1 MSHAQQRDEVLAQ
14 DGIEP
19 MAIIGMSARYPGEA
33 STPAGFWEMLSNGR
47 SAHTEV
53 PADRWNA
60 DSWYHPDQD
69 RKGTTNVKTGCFLA
83 EDVSLFDAPFFS
95 MTAQEAAGMDPM
107 QRLMLEVAY
116 ESLENA
122 GIPMQSLPGTM
133 TSVYC
138 GCFTGDYGDLANS
151 DIYDAAPYQA
161 TGKGKAMLSNRVSW
175 FFDLRGSSF
184 TVDTACSSSLYALH
198 LACQS
203 LRLKESKMAIV
214 GGTNLILTPDMM
226 HSLTAQRFL
235 SPDGV
240 SHSFDARANGYGRG
254 EGIGAIIVK
263 PLRDALADGD
273 TIRAVIRGSGL
284 NQDGRTPGI
293 TMPAA
298 AAQADLIRTA
308 YANAGLS
315 MADTGFFQAHGTG
328 TALGDPIELSAIG
341 ATFGKARHPD
351 QPPLYVSSIKTNIGH
366 TEGASGLAGVIAAVL
381 SLEQGYIPPNAGWE
395 TLNPKLR
402 LDDWRVALP
411 PKCIPWP
418 TEGLRRASVNSF
430 GYGGANAHIIIDD
443 AYNYLTS
450 RNLTGNHQTSVVVGR
465 VQDAD
470 SGFNSG
476 EASDNEDY
484 NEDSERQ
491 HLFAFSAFDQATLQ
505 RMANAYADS
514 IDQHMQSSKR
524 LTPAEELQ
532 KMQNRMQDMAHTL
545 ATRRTLFSYRSFA
558 TASSLE
564 DLVESLRNGLHKF
577 GRVSKADNIIWV
589 FTGQGA
595 QWPTM
600 GRELV
605 SHLAFRT
612 SLEKTQAALVSCGC
626 PWNVFEEL
634 NVTSSKRLDSP
645 AFSQPMCTAV
655 QLGLINL
662 MNHWGVQPRAVVGHS
677 SGEIAA
683 AYAAGA
689 ISHEDAVKIAYHRG
703 VYSAD
708 VGNRQE
714 GLHGGMLAAG
724 ISPEEAQPYLDR
736 ITEGSATIACYNSPS
751 SVTISGDQNAI
762 VQLEAEIKKD
772 QKFARQ
778 LRVQTAYHS
787 VHMNLVA
794 DDYKTAMGDI
804 KPLPKS
810 TESVPMFSS
819 VTGALIDPSEL
830 GTSYWNM
837 VQPVRFAEAMKSL
850 LSYSPA
856 TRSRRRATP
865 IEYSA
870 VVELGPH
877 EALKGP
883 VNQIVSDFNSKLAST
898 LTYTSALRRGQDA
911 QATALEAA
919 GTLWSLGHAVDM
931 TKANNIDEGYTPK
944 ALVDLP
950 PYPWNHDK
958 GFWHESYSSKL
969 KRFQKYPRTDLLG
982 APVHDQNPMAPRWR
996 NILRI
1001 PENPWL
1007 QDHNIQGS
1015 ILFPA
1020 AGMLAMVIEAAK
1032 QIAEDRNSQGF
1043 ELRNVRF
1050 DRGLVIPSAEQS
1062 IETTLHLHPLDAE
1075 EAVNASWYNF
1085 QLFSCS
1091 PAGSWTEHSSG
1102 TVRIMWE
1109 GNEDAENKSDW
1120 TLCQAKYSEI
1130 QKISTQTSVRAFY
1143 NGLDAVGMH
1152 YGSSFKNMTEAHAHG
1167 PTRSAHGTITIPDT
1181 KSIMPNQFE
1190 FPHIIHPATLDAMFH
1205 LLFVGDTGGNPMR
1218 EAFVPVSL
1226 ERMFVSSA
1234 IPSTAGVDL
1243 KGYTQCR
1250 SKTQRETVG
1259 TVAMSTADFAQP
1271 GLIIEGFVA
1280 REVSSSTGAVEPMN
1294 SMSESQAPKRTGHL
1308 HWSEDISHWKGD
1320 AVVNSLQQAITDQ
1333 SLSATEQVTAQI
1345 SVWLERLCHKEAEP
1359 NVLVIGSE
1367 LADVVRQYAPIAGRR
1382 FCFRKCTVA
1391 APAQDELD
1399 SLKQALSD
1407 KAYEVEY
1414 IKLDLG
1420 EESVPD
1426 MSPFDLIL
1434 SSTTPQPGLDLGA
1447 SLQSIRSLLHP
1458 TGRILLGGP
1467 NVELAGVSAWNDILA
1482 SAGLNSSQAYHRTA
1496 KATVV
1501 ISSLEVDD
1509 EKPEE
1514 VVILKAPQMT
1524 PALEILKTNIE
1535 SVVQSQGI
1543 AVSTVSLEDSD
1554 SFVGKWIISLV
1565 EVEEPFIMGWSD
1577 EDLQH
1582 FQTLATSAEY
1592 VLWLTR
1598 GGQLLDSSNIDW
1610 SLTTGLLRTLRV
1622 EMAKLSIPHLD
1633 LSPALDLTSARA
1645 VEVIMSCFNASSPNK
1660 SYEPEME
1667 YAEKD
1672 GTIFIPRFKT
1682 NNSFDHEIDR
1692 HSARSKSLMQVL
1704 HDQDRALKIS
1714 TSKTGQLNDLRW
1726 IDDELATTALSENDV
1741 EIKTQYVGLEQADV
1755 NVAKGSSQC
1764 TTVGRQVGGIVTRV
1778 GASVTRFQI
1787 GQKVVAVRPEAC
1799 RMYARQ
1805 SQDFVQPVPEHMSLV
1820 DAVAA
1825 FRAYVTAYYALVNLA
1840 HIQCS
1845 ESILIHGAGGEVGQ
1859 AAIQLSRYLGA
1870 KTYVT
1875 VGSEEERET
1884 ITQMYS
1890 IPEERVFRS
1899 QSGTLSQS
1907 VLRAVHGDGVDVVLS
1922 LVDDDVAPQERLC
1935 VGEFGRFVG
1944 LGGRDYS
1951 SYSSLST
1958 ARQTNVVFANLDM
1971 EVVEERRP
1979 RLVSD
1984 ILTKVEALLNADL
1997 IKCISNA
2004 QIYPACNVEQALYAV
2019 EKRTAMGKV
2028 ILDLTTDSPVPIILP
2043 RPVALRLDP
2052 EATYILSGGLGGL
2065 GPSVAEMMI
2074 SHGARH
2080 LVFLSRSGPK
2090 SADAQEHLRRLSG
2103 LGCNA
2108 EAFACDIGTLSS
2120 VESVQQL
2127 GAQNGWKIRGVV
2139 QCAMVLR
2146 DSTFENMTHQKWTES
2161 IQPKIH
2167 GSWNLHRVF
2176 GGQPLDF
2183 FIMLSSVSGI
2193 IGNPAQGNYTA
2204 GNTYQD
2210 GLALYR
2216 RQRGLPGTALAVG
2229 AVMDVGAFA
2238 DNSYFENFLEKFEHL
2253 ASLTVKIEEVMII
2266 LQTLMKG
2273 QTEDGVAVPPL
2284 LAMGFTEQLKR
2295 DGNITS
2301 LWPKDR
2307 KFDHRIELPENGD
2320 DNTGGDK
2327 VRLAD
2332 LLARV
2337 TDLTEAG
2344 EVVEQALKANL
2355 ANAMTA
2361 SPEDVDADKPLHSY
2375 GVDSLKA
2382 VEVRNWL
2389 FRELKC
2395 DISVFD
2401 ILSPMSLAKL
2411 SVNIAEKSKFLPE
2424 SVKRTD
2430 QLE

>member
-1 MSHAQQRDEVLAQ
+1 MSHTQRDEALAQ

-33 STPAGFWEMLSNGR
+33 STPAGFWEMISNGR

-53 PADRWNA
+53 PADRWNV

-69 RKGTTNVKTGCFLA
+69 RKGTTNVKTGCFLE

-254 EGIGAIIVK
+254 EGIGAIIIK

-308 YANAGLS
+308 YADAGLS
-315 MADTGFFQAHGTG
+315 LADTGFFQAHGTG

-341 ATFGKARHPD
+341 ATFGKARLPD

-366 TEGASGLAGVIAAVL
+366 TEGASGLAGVIATVL
-381 SLEQGYIPPNAGWE
+381 SLEQGCIPPNAGWE

-402 LDDWRVALP
+402 LDDWGVALP

-418 TEGLRRASVNSF
+418 KEGLRRASVNSF
-430 GYGGANAHIIIDD
+430 GYGGANAHVILDD

-450 RNLTGNHQTSVVVGR
+450 RGLAGNHQTSVISPI
-465 VQDAD
+465 QEAD

-476 EASDNEDY
+476 EASGEASENEDY
-484 NEDSERQ
+484 SEDSERQ
-491 HLFAFSAFDQATLQ
+491 HLFNFSAFDQPALK
-505 RMANAYADS
+505 RMVEVFADS
-514 IDQHMQSSKR
+514 IDQQMKSSKSM
-524 LTPAEELQ
+524 TPAQELQ
-532 KMQNRMQDMAHTL
+532 VMQNRMQDMAHTL

-564 DLVESLRNGLHKF
+564 DLVEVLRDGLPKF
-577 GRVSKADNIIWV
+577 GRVSKADNVIWV

-600 GRELV
+600 GRELI
-605 SHLAFRT
+605 SHLAFRS
-612 SLEKTQAALVSCGC
+612 SLEKTQAALETCGC
-626 PWNVFEEL
+626 PWNIFEEL

-645 AFSQPMCTAV
+645 NFSQPICTAV
-655 QLGLINL
+655 QLGLVHL
-662 MNHWGVQPRAVVGHS
+662 MRHWGVQPKAVIGHS

-714 GLHGGMLAAG
+714 GLSGGMLAAG
-724 ISPEEAQPYLDR
+724 LSPEEAQPYLDR
-736 ITEGSATIACYNSPS
+736 VVEGSATIACYNSPS
-751 SVTISGDQNAI
+751 SVTISGDQSAI
-762 VQLEAEIKKD
+762 VQLEAEMKKD

-787 VHMNLVA
+787 SHMNLVA

-804 KPLPKS
+804 QHLSKS
-810 TESVPMFSS
+810 TNSVAMFSS
-819 VTGALIDPSEL
+819 VTGALIDLSEL
-830 GTSYWNM
+830 GTSYWVQNM

-850 LSYSPA
+850 LSYAPA
-856 TRSRRRATP
+856 TRGRRRATP
-865 IEYSA
+865 VEYSA

-898 LTYTSALRRGQDA
+898 ITYTSALRRGQDA

-919 GTLWSLGHAVDM
+919 GTLWSIGHAVDM
-931 TKANNIDEGYTPK
+931 AKVNHIDEEYKPK
-944 ALVDLP
+944 VLIDLP
-950 PYPWNHDK
+950 TYPWNHDK
-958 GFWHESYSSKL
+958 GFWHESYSSKS

-982 APVHDQNPMAPRWR
+982 APVHDQNPMSPRWR

-1032 QIAEDRNSQGF
+1032 QIAEDRNPQGF

-1062 IETTLHLHPLDAE
+1062 IETTLHFHPLDAE
-1075 EAVNASWYNF
+1075 DAEKASWYKF

-1091 PAGSWTEHSSG
+1091 STGSWTEHSSG
-1102 TVRIMWE
+1102 TVRMMWE
-1109 GNEDAENKSDW
+1109 SNDSAESKSEW
-1120 TLCQAKYSEI
+1120 SSCQAKYSEI
-1130 QKISTQTSVRAFY
+1130 QEISTQTSVRAFY

-1152 YGSSFKNMTEAHAHG
+1152 YGPSFKNMTEAHAHG
-1167 PTRSAHGTITIPDT
+1167 ATRSAHGTVTIPDT
-1181 KSIMPNQFE
+1181 KSVMPNQFE
-1190 FPHIIHPATLDAMFH
+1190 FPHVIHPATLDAMFH

-1226 ERMFVSSA
+1226 ERMFVSSD
-1234 IPSTAGVDL
+1234 ITSVAGVEL
-1243 KGYTQCR
+1243 KGYTQCC

-1259 TVAMSTADFAQP
+1259 TVVMSGADFTKP
-1271 GLIIEGFVA
+1271 GLTIEGFVA
-1280 REVSSSTGAVEPMN
+1280 REVSSSTGPVEPMN

-1308 HWSEDISHWKGD
+1308 HWVEDIAHWKGD
-1320 AVVNSLQQAITDQ
+1320 AVVDSLKATQQI
-1333 SLSATEQVTAQI
+1333 TAQM
-1345 SVWLERLCHKEAEP
+1345 SNWLERLCHKEAEL
-1359 NVLVIGSE
+1359 NVLVIGSQITE
-1367 LADVVRQYAPIAGRR
+1367 VVRQWAPMNGRR
-1382 FCFRKCTVA
+1382 FCFRRCTIA
-1391 APAQDELD
+1391 APTQAELD
-1399 SLKQALSD
+1399 SIKEILSD
-1407 KAYEVEY
+1407 KEYQVEY
-1414 IKLDLG
+1414 MKLDLA
-1420 EESVPD
+1420 EESTPET
-1426 MSPFDLIL
+1426 PRFDLVL
-1434 SSTTPQPGLDLGA
+1434 SSTTPQVGLGLEK
-1447 SLQSIRSLLHP
+1447 SLESLRSLLHP
-1458 TGRILLGGP
+1458 AGRITFGGDANSELGD
-1467 NVELAGVSAWNDILA
+1467 VSAWDKALTTA
-1482 SAGLNSSQAYHRTA
+1482 SFEPSQVYHSTA
-1496 KATVV
+1496 DTTVV
-1501 ISSLEVDD
+1501 VSSTAEQDT
-1509 EKPEE
+1509 EKPKEIA
-1514 VVILKAPQMT
+1514 ILEAPDMT
-1524 PALEILKTNIE
+1524 PALLTLKANIE
-1535 SVVQSQGI
+1535 EVVQSQGI
-1543 AVSTVSLEDSD
+1543 AVSTVKLEDSS
-1554 SFVGKWIISLV
+1554 SFTDKWVISLV
-1565 EVEEPFIMGWSD
+1565 EVEKPFIMGWS
-1577 EDLQH
+1577 EENLQQ
-1582 FQTLATSAEY
+1582 FQALATSAEY

-1598 GGQLLDSSNIDW
+1598 GGQLLDSPNIDW

-1633 LSPALDLTSARA
+1633 LSPKLDLASFRA

-1672 GTIFIPRFKT
+1672 GTIYIPRFKS

-1692 HSARSKSLMQVL
+1692 HSAQSKSLMQRL
-1704 HDQDRALKIS
+1704 DAQDRALKIS
-1714 TSKTGQLNDLRW
+1714 TGKTGLLSDLRW
-1726 IDDELATTALSENDV
+1726 TDDELTSTSLGDNDV
-1741 EIKTQYVGLEQADV
+1741 EFKTQYVGLEQADV
-1755 NVAKGSSQC
+1755 TVAKGSSQC
-1764 TTVGRQVGGIVTRV
+1764 TTLGRQAGGVITRV
-1778 GASVTRFQI
+1778 GANVTRFQI
-1787 GQKVVAVRPEAC
+1787 GQKVVAVRSEAC
-1799 RMYARQ
+1799 RMFNRQ
-1805 SQDFVQPVPEHMSLV
+1805 SQDFVQAVPDQVSL
-1820 DAVAA
+1820 ANAA
-1825 FRAYVTAYYALVNLA
+1825 ATFRAYATAYYALANLA
-1840 HIQCS
+1840 HLQCS
-1845 ESILIHGAGGEVGQ
+1845 ETILIHDADGEQGK
-1859 AAIQLSRYLGA
+1859 AAIHLSRYFGA
-1870 KTYVT
+1870 KVFAT
-1875 VGSEEERET
+1875 VGSEEQRE
-1884 ITQMYS
+1884 IIAKEYS
-1890 IPEERVFRS
+1890 LPQNRVLNS
-1899 QSGTLSQS
+1899 NSGSFAHS
-1907 VLRAVHGDGVDVVLS
+1907 VLRATNGEGVDVVLS
-1922 LVDDDVAPQERLC
+1922 LVDDDSAPQERLC
-1935 VGEFGRFVG
+1935 VGDFGRFVG
-1944 LGGRDYS
+1944 LAGRDHS
-1951 SYSSLST
+1951 SYSGIST
-1958 ARQTNVVFANLDM
+1958 MQQRNVVFATLDM
-1971 EVVEERRP
+1971 EVVEKSRP

-1984 ILTKVEALLNADL
+1984 ILAKIGALLDADL
-1997 IKCISNA
+1997 IKCI
-2004 QIYPACNVEQALYAV
+2004 PAAEIHPVCDIEKALVAID
-2019 EKRTAMGKV
+2019 KRTATGKV
-2028 ILDLTTDSPVPIILP
+2028 ILDLTDDSPVPVILP
-2043 RPVALRLDP
+2043 RLASLELDS

-2090 SADAQEHLRRLSG
+2090 SAEAQEHLRRLSG
-2103 LGCNA
+2103 LGCKA

-2127 GAQNGWKIRGVV
+2127 GTEKGWKIRGVV

-2161 IQPKIH
+2161 IQPKIY
-2167 GSWNLHRVF
+2167 GSWNLHQVF

-2183 FIMLSSVSGI
+2183 FIMLSSVSGV

-2216 RQRGLPGTALAVG
+2216 RQQGLPGTALAVG

-2273 QTEDGVAVPPL
+2273 QTEDGVTVPPL
-2284 LAMGFTEQLKR
+2284 LAMGFTEELKR

-2307 KFDHRIELPENGD
+2307 KFDHRIELPEDGD
-2320 DNTGGDK
+2320 ANAGGDK

-2332 LLARV
+2332 LIGQV
-2337 TDLTEAG
+2337 TDLAEAG
-2344 EVVEQALKANL
+2344 KVVEEALKANL

-2361 SPEDVDADKPLHSY
+2361 SPEDVDADKPLHAY

-2411 SVNIAEKSKFLPE
+2411 SVNIAEKSKFLPD
-2424 SVKRTD
+2424 SIKRGD
-2430 QLE
+2430 QFE